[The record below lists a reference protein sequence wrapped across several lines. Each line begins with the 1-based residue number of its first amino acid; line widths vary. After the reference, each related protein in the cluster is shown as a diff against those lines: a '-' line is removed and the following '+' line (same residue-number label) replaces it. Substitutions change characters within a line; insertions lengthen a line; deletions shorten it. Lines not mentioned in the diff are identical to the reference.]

1 MKGLKKHGHRNFK
14 GNRKSPTYQSWWNMV
29 QRCSRSYATQKYCR
43 DRGIKVCERWL
54 KFENF
59 LEDMG
64 ERVKG
69 ESIDRI
75 DNDGNYRPGNCR
87 WASWV
92 MQANNRRLPFAPWR
106 DC

>member
-1 MKGLKKHGHRNFK
+1 MKRLAKHGHFK
-14 GNRKSPTYQSWWNMV
+14 GNRKSRTYQSWWNMI
-29 QRCSRSYATQKYCR
+29 QRCTRSYATQVRYYK
-43 DRGIKVCERWL
+43 DSGIRVCERWL

-64 ERVKG
+64 ERSPG
-69 ESIDRI
+69 TTLDRR
-75 DNDGNYRPGNCR
+75 DNLGDYSRQNCR

-92 MQANNRRLPFAPWR
+92 MQANNRHPPFIPWR